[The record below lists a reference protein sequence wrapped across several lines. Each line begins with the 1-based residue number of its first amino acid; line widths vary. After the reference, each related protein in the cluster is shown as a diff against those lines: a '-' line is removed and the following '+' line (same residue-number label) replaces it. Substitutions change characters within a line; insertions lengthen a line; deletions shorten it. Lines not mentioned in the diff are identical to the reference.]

1 MVTIVYKINEITGK
15 RRGRNFPRVG
25 PPPPVPHGFR
35 RMVTRNRPTPED
47 QPAEPRSVHLPAIK
61 MMYGRQLRH
70 PVAAGLR
77 LSQFILQTMHTG
89 PEHDDRISPPTYK
102 FLIALLFSAISHA
115 VAMTLI
121 NPGDTPAPAT
131 APLQLALL
139 STPKPATGASTPAP
153 IPDTQTPRANKQV
166 PEPMPVTEP
175 KPVIKRVRQPQPPRP
190 HPQAKPAPPLPQTQ
204 PAASARSTVATSSRL
219 TALPESVP
227 TITVPRKVEYLY
239 NPSPDYPPRA
249 RRLGLEGE
257 VLIRTRVLSNGEP
270 DELVLA
276 QSSGYELL
284 DQAAMKAVR
293 KWRFHPARRSDERI
307 ASWVEIPVRFRLE
320 H

>member
-1 MVTIVYKINEITGK
+1 
-15 RRGRNFPRVG
+15 
-25 PPPPVPHGFR
+25 
-35 RMVTRNRPTPED
+35 
-47 QPAEPRSVHLPAIK
+47 
-61 MMYGRQLRH
+61 MMNGRQLRQ

-77 LSQFILQTMHTG
+77 LSQFILQPMYTDL
-89 PEHDDRISPPTYK
+89 EHDDRISPPTYK

-121 NPGDTPAPAT
+121 NPGDIPEPAT
-131 APLQLALL
+131 APLQLAIL
-139 STPKPATGASTPAP
+139 SMPAPKTGASTPAA
-153 IPDTQTPRANKQV
+153 IPDAQTPRATEQV

-175 KPVIKRVRQPQPPRP
+175 KPVRKRVRQPQPPRP
-190 HPQAKPAPPLPQTQ
+190 HPQAKPAPPLPQTP
-204 PAASARSTVATSSRL
+204 PAASERITVATSSRL
-219 TALPESVP
+219 TAIPESVP
-227 TITVPRKVEYLY
+227 SMTAPRKVEYLY

-257 VLIRTRVLSNGEP
+257 VLIRTRVLPNGEP

-276 QSSGYELL
+276 QSSGYALL

-293 KWRFHPARRSDERI
+293 TWRFRPARNSDERI
-307 ASWVEIPVRFRLE
+307 ASWVEIPVHFRLE